1 MKKVSLASMDT
12 RVFITELIKLVEMGA
27 KFTDE
32 CIALRKPILSV
43 ELMLNEETLIEPSPY
58 LRIVPYNKKEEVEK
72 AKIVPPKA
80 TKTARA
86 RKQTNKL
93 QKPQEPQE
101 QKVETELIKEE
112 VKDQEE

>member
-12 RVFITELIKLVEMGA
+12 RVFITEFIKLIEMGA

-58 LRIVPYNKKEEVEK
+58 LRIIPYNKKEEVEK
-72 AKIVPPKA
+72 ATIVPPKA
-80 TKTARA
+80 TKTTRA
-86 RKQTNKL
+86 KKQPTKT
-93 QKPQEPQE
+93 QE
-101 QKVETELIKEE
+101 QKVETERFEGE
-112 VKDQEE
+112 VKNQEE